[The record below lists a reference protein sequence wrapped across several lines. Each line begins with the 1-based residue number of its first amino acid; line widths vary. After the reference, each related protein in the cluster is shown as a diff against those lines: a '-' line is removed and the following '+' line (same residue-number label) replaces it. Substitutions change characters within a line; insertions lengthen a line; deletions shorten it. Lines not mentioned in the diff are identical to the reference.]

1 MKTKIK
7 KLIFEYST
15 HSRITTKELGK
26 KIGSSQQS
34 ASYLLNMIKKRKSIE
49 SPTTIV
55 DAIKLGFMNILVGFN
70 LINPGLK
77 KEIIDELKQ
86 IPSITSIE
94 ECKEG
99 IDLLVEYTVPNL
111 SAFNKIH
118 TETISKQYKQ
128 LRTEFIYPIIVVHHY
143 NKNYLLRR
151 PKDSDIILFGD
162 RITRDLSEREN
173 LILNNLVNQP
183 DKKLIDIS
191 EDLDIPVKTVIK
203 IKKGLEKKYIIRG
216 YGAILNH
223 KKLEIIRNVM
233 FIRFS
238 SEGIKQIENFYEYT
252 KNNKNIIRFIKLIGE
267 YQMAIY
273 FEALKEEAII
283 KEIRSNFPVES
294 YHIIKSEKIH
304 KKRYLPE

>member
-1 MKTKIK
+1 MKAKIK

-34 ASYLLNMIKKRKSIE
+34 ASYLLNMMKKRNLIE
-49 SPTTIV
+49 NPTTII
-55 DAIKLGFMNILVGFN
+55 DAIKLGYMNILVGLN

-77 KEIIDELKQ
+77 KEIIEELKK
-86 IPSITSIE
+86 IPTITSIE

-99 IDLLVEYTVPNL
+99 IDLLLEYTVPNL
-111 SAFNKIH
+111 SAFNKSH
-118 TETISKQYKQ
+118 TETISKLYKQ
-128 LRTEFIYPIIVVHHY
+128 LKTEFIYPIIVIHQY

-151 PKDSDIILFGD
+151 SKDSDIILFGD
-162 RITRDLSEREN
+162 RVLREISEREN
-173 LILNNLVNQP
+173 LILNDLVKNP

-216 YGAILNH
+216 YGSIINH
-223 KKLEIIRNVM
+223 KKLGIIRNIM

-238 SEGIKQIENFYEYT
+238 SEGIKQIEKFYEYT
-252 KNNKNIIRFIKLIGE
+252 KNNKNIIRFIKLIGD

-273 FEALKEEAII
+273 FESLKEEDII

-294 YHIIKSEKIH
+294 YHIIKNEKVH